1 MSISIIDFKI
11 HIINIGVYMNLGL
24 YFLIFISKVI
34 ENGISTLRLIVVANG
49 KKILGAFL
57 QFVVSLVW
65 VMVTG
70 VVVTNLLS
78 DPLKVVFFALG
89 SLVGSY
95 VGSIIEEKI
104 ALGDILINCI
114 TNNIKIND
122 YIKSLG
128 YNTTTLKSDN
138 KDILLFIIPRKK
150 KEEVINNI
158 KLIDK
163 DILIFSE
170 KVKNFS

>member
-1 MSISIIDFKI
+1 MNIS
-11 HIINIGVYMNLGL
+11 L

-57 QFVVSLVW
+57 QFIVSLVW

-95 VGSIIEEKI
+95 IGSIIEEKI

-114 TNNIKIND
+114 TDNLNIDNYINSIGYKTSIIKTNNTNI
-122 YIKSLG
+122 
-128 YNTTTLKSDN
+128 
-138 KDILLFIIPRKK
+138 ILFVIPRKE
-150 KEEVINNI
+150 KENIINNI
-158 KLIDK
+158 KKIDNN
-163 DILIFSE
+163 ILIYSE
-170 KVKNFS
+170 KVKNLS

>member
-1 MSISIIDFKI
+1 MNII
-11 HIINIGVYMNLGL
+11 L

-34 ENGISTLRLIVVANG
+34 ENGLSTLRLIVVANG

-57 QFVVSLVW
+57 QFTISLVW
-65 VMVTG
+65 VLVTG
-70 VVVTNLLS
+70 IVVTDIIN
-78 DPLKVVFFALG
+78 DPLKIIFFALG

-95 VGSIIEEKI
+95 IGSIIEEKI

-114 TNNIKIND
+114 TNNND
-122 YIKSLG
+122 VNNYIKSLG
-128 YNTTTLKSDN
+128 YNTSIIKTND
-138 KDILLFIIPRKK
+138 KDILLFVIPRKRK
-150 KEEVINNI
+150 VQIINNI

-163 DILIFSE
+163 NILIFSE

>member
-1 MSISIIDFKI
+1 M
-11 HIINIGVYMNLGL
+11 NIGL

-34 ENGISTLRLIVVANG
+34 ENGLSTLRLIVVANG

-57 QFVVSLVW
+57 QFVISLVW
-65 VMVTG
+65 VLVTG
-70 VVVTNLLS
+70 IVVNDLIE
-78 DPLKVVFFALG
+78 DPLKVIFFALG

-95 VGSIIEEKI
+95 AGSIIEEKI

-114 TNNIKIND
+114 TNNIEVNN
-122 YIKSLG
+122 YIKSIG
-128 YNTTTLKSDN
+128 YNTSILKTDN
-138 KDILLFIIPRKK
+138 KDILLFVIPRRKK
-150 KEEVINNI
+150 IDIINNI

-163 DILIFSE
+163 DVLIFSE

>member
-34 ENGISTLRLIVVANG
+34 ENGLSTLRLIVVANG

-57 QFVVSLVW
+57 QFVISLVW

-114 TNNIKIND
+114 TDNIKVND
-122 YIKSLG
+122 YVKSLG

-138 KDILLFIIPRKK
+138 KGILLFIIPRKK

>member
-1 MSISIIDFKI
+1 M
-11 HIINIGVYMNLGL
+11 NIGL

-34 ENGISTLRLIVVANG
+34 ENGLSTLRLIVVANG

-57 QFVVSLVW
+57 QFVISLVW
-65 VMVTG
+65 VLVTG
-70 VVVTNLLS
+70 IVVNDLIE
-78 DPLKVVFFALG
+78 DPLKVIFFALG

-95 VGSIIEEKI
+95 AGSIIEEKI

-114 TNNIKIND
+114 TNNIEVNN
-122 YIKSLG
+122 YIKSIG
-128 YNTTTLKSDN
+128 YNTSILKTDD
-138 KDILLFIIPRKK
+138 KDILLFVIPRRKK
-150 KEEVINNI
+150 IDIINNI

-163 DILIFSE
+163 DVLIFSE

>member
-1 MSISIIDFKI
+1 M
-11 HIINIGVYMNLGL
+11 NIGL

-34 ENGISTLRLIVVANG
+34 ENGLSTLRLIVVANG

-57 QFVVSLVW
+57 QFVISLVW

-104 ALGDILINCI
+104 ALGDILMNCI
-114 TNNIKIND
+114 TNKKEVND
-122 YIKSLG
+122 YIKSIG
-128 YNTTTLKSDN
+128 YNTSIIKSDD
-138 KDILLFIIPRKK
+138 KDILLFVIPRKK
-150 KEEVINNI
+150 KVEIINKI
-158 KLIDK
+158 KSIDNE
-163 DILIFSE
+163 ILIFSE